1 MTVKDCILKIIIDL
15 PCDRYRAGGGGG
27 LLLGLL
33 QSWAFSIA
41 QMDLRQLLLL
51 LVLGKC
57 ILENRDHFSFQ
68 RVKVSQ
74 VFYMEELDDESL
86 SSKYWLFMKMTR
98 LEVEN
103 TNELFE
109 KITLLLYEIWNITL
123 LEEESFSYKYELFI
137 KITLLESLSYKY
149 ELFIKITLLEKESL
163 SYKY

>member
-1 MTVKDCILKIIIDL
+1 MCCYIRSSPYWPKIFLDGSGCWLHDPLPNTYFHLWQKYLQQRKSGPVSKMTVKDCILKIIIDL

-41 QMDLRQLLLL
+41 QMDLQQLLLL

-74 VFYMEELDDESL
+74 VFCPPFFKDLIWFPTNFDISIVDLNYFLYL
-86 SSKYWLFMKMTR
+86 SHRWD
-98 LEVEN
+98 
-103 TNELFE
+103 
-109 KITLLLYEIWNITL
+109 
-123 LEEESFSYKYELFI
+123 
-137 KITLLESLSYKY
+137 
-149 ELFIKITLLEKESL
+149 
-163 SYKY
+163 

>member
-41 QMDLRQLLLL
+41 QMDLQQLLLL

-68 RVKVSQ
+68 RVKVTQ
-74 VFYMEELDDESL
+74 VFCPPFLKISSGSQLISIGDLNYFLYL
-86 SSKYWLFMKMTR
+86 SHR
-98 LEVEN
+98 
-103 TNELFE
+103 
-109 KITLLLYEIWNITL
+109 
-123 LEEESFSYKYELFI
+123 
-137 KITLLESLSYKY
+137 
-149 ELFIKITLLEKESL
+149 
-163 SYKY
+163 